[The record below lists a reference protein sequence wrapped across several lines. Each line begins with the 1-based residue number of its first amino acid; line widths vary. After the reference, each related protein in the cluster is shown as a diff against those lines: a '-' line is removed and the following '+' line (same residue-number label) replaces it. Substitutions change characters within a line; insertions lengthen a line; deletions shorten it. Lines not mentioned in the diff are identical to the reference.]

1 MKEEPNQQRIEPG
14 SFWFNNIKVIHGN
27 LVRYASKEGEVKSD
41 CCGLRNVSM
50 VRKEYKSCGYEI
62 FL

>member
-1 MKEEPNQQRIEPG
+1 MKEEPNQQRTEPG

-41 CCGLRNVSM
+41 CYGLRNA
-50 VRKEYKSCGYEI
+50 
-62 FL
+62 